1 MVECPERRAEPVEVC
16 SSKGVP
22 RPQFKAFLTIV
33 GLGTAE
39 RFAHRLLEQR
49 LYEGDNMPKQQITTR
64 SGASPVGAYSQ
75 GLRVGDFIFVSGQGP
90 LDPAT
95 GQVVGETIEEQT
107 ARVLENIKAIL
118 AAGGATIADVVK
130 VSAHLSDLELFDRY
144 NKVYA
149 TYFPDP
155 KPTRTTVGSQLKG
168 ILVEIDAIAYIG
180 EK

>member
-1 MVECPERRAEPVEVC
+1 MYNIKEELCCLRFVYEFRCNASQLSAQREDI
-16 SSKGVP
+16 KGES
-22 RPQFKAFLTIV
+22 I
-33 GLGTAE
+33 
-39 RFAHRLLEQR
+39 
-49 LYEGDNMPKQQITTR
+49 MPKQQITTKT
-64 SGASPVGAYSQ
+64 GAAPIGAYSQ

-95 GQVVGETIEEQT
+95 GQIVGTTVEEQT

-118 AAGGATIADVVK
+118 EAGGANMADVVK
-130 VSAHLSDLELFDRY
+130 VTAHLSDLDLFERY

-155 KPTRTTVGSQLKG
+155 KPTRTTVGSQLLG
-168 ILVEIDAIAYIG
+168 ILVEIDAIAYVG